1 MMTVHRCAA
10 CTHLYISNSL
20 KRGSFDGMQD
30 DMLLATTTANEALSF
45 AAALRL
51 PSCSHEQRRAA
62 VNDLLQGMKL
72 QHCADT
78 LVRAAVSGSKGLA
91 DLLGCLLLCVIYR
104 STRSVQ
110 VALSEE

>member
-1 MMTVHRCAA
+1 MMITVHRCAA
-10 CTHLYISNSL
+10 CTHLYIRNSL
-20 KRGSFDGMQD
+20 KRGFFAGMQD

-51 PSCSHEQRRAA
+51 PSCSQEQRRAA

-78 LVRAAVSGSKGLA
+78 LVSAAAVSGSKGLA
-91 DLLGCLLLCVIYR
+91 ELVASLCHR
-104 STRSVQ
+104 STRPVQ
-110 VALSEE
+110 AAQRNNSL